1 MSECSCARSSTTS
14 WPSGEMSKSCMSKSG
29 ERFVNCRSAPVSTS
43 MSQRSPAGSLLA
55 EARAS
60 APRHEDQASSP
71 ASEAQR
77 GQRMRHTGGSRTESG
92 HLHAAG
98 IWDRTLHAN
107 TNQKRGASARRAAA
121 SDSGAGRPTGTRH
134 GSAVYAPESGGLH
147 VRFGCS
153 INRPSC
159 TNFGDGTGRPNG
171 RSMDKMAVRQGFEPW
186 VQLLGRT
193 TV

>member
-43 MSQRSPAGSLLA
+43 MSQRSSAGSLLA

-77 GQRMRHTGGSRTESG
+77 GQRMRHTGGSSDRVGAPSPRRASETGDSARARTLIRSGGRRRGLPPRAIQELAGHRELGMAQRFMHLSPAAFTCDSAARSTGHHARTLETGRVGRTEDQW
-92 HLHAAG
+92 
-98 IWDRTLHAN
+98 IKWR
-107 TNQKRGASARRAAA
+107 
-121 SDSGAGRPTGTRH
+121 
-134 GSAVYAPESGGLH
+134 
-147 VRFGCS
+147 
-153 INRPSC
+153 
-159 TNFGDGTGRPNG
+159 
-171 RSMDKMAVRQGFEPW
+171 
-186 VQLLGRT
+186 
-193 TV
+193 